1 MGDVFH
7 GRTGSRCAKY
17 ESDLHAPIDLAGQDH
32 YVRPR
37 ALQQLDR
44 YGQAFDKHEQQE
56 KQEAGVIDGGVAAS
70 QTVKG
75 LQPDQ
80 QAVVGALLCPEALL

>member
-1 MGDVFH
+1 
-7 GRTGSRCAKY
+7 
-17 ESDLHAPIDLAGQDH
+17 
-32 YVRPR
+32 
-37 ALQQLDR
+37 LQQLDR